1 MIWGMVQESA
11 FHKFPSS
18 GDLYVNVQQNILFR
32 NTTIKYIAWLLTEE
46 INYTVALQAHKI

>member
-18 GDLYVNVQQNILFR
+18 GDFDVNVQQNILFR
-32 NTTIKYIAWLLTEE
+32 NTAIKYIAWLMTEKV
-46 INYTVALQAHKI
+46 NYTMAWQAHRI